1 MEMSENT
8 YFMVTVDMLTE
19 DAKGKIKKRKDQYV
33 VVGISPTDVESKVT
47 KELEGFDFEISV
59 IKATKIVDIIK

>member
-1 MEMSENT
+1 MEMSENI
-8 YFMVTVDMLTE
+8 YFMVTVDMLNE
-19 DAKGKIKKRKDQYV
+19 DAKGRIKKRKDQYIV
-33 VVGISPTDVESKVT
+33 QGISPTDVEAKIT